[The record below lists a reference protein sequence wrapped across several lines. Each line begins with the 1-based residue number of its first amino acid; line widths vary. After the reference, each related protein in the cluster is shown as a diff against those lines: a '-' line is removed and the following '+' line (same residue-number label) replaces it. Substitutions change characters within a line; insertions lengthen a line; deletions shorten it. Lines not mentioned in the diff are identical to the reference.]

1 MNIVQDYTEV
11 VYENYNT
18 FLKEHDEMFASPGK
32 AMEML
37 ATTGSFN
44 AFVSQ
49 LTDTMSK
56 DAKYAVEQVLGRER
70 EMLLQEAA
78 GSGQIASTAQAI
90 GYAVSYFPI
99 LADIYSDPV
108 ISQIATVY
116 PVNKSILTIPKVTL
130 HASVNNADG
139 STSSWRMP
147 RTENLIRQKAV
158 EVTLSEGIS
167 NDTFSFGGSQVE
179 ATTSRLNK
187 RYFLINKVS
196 VSNDGQGAAAE
207 IPVMIR
213 PDARGQLKDIF
224 TWQDSAGVPNTMTS
238 KLYGHVDWDTGTVT
252 YTLSHTGGGTVV
264 NDTTTA
270 SCVFSPKTSDIG
282 RTKVQLK
289 MEGWDVDVDN
299 KEEFEIELQTEQI
312 QDFKDIYNIDLLR
325 TLSMA
330 IKTQMLL
337 NKDQDLAYFLNAY
350 KPIFA
355 ANGAAATCDLE
366 SFTTNAVNPQFT
378 PANIMDVFKGVIP
391 FITSTT
397 RRIHRNFRAAPQY
410 LVAGEKTAAILESL
424 QDYVVRVP
432 GMNYGEMGARESN
445 VINFKKQT
453 VLACNALPENEIFLV
468 YKAATDDLSR
478 TAIADIIYKPLFIVE
493 EITNSMKRTFV
504 KSRTTLEFT
513 SLDAMGVV
521 TISGYEDFLT
531 TSIPTP

>member
-11 VYENYNT
+11 VYENYNS
-18 FLKEHDEMFASPGK
+18 FLKENEEYFKGPGQ

-37 ATTGSFN
+37 ATDGSFN

-49 LTDTMSK
+49 LTDGMGK
-56 DAKYAVEQVLGRER
+56 DSKYAVEQVLKRER
-70 EMLLQEAA
+70 DMLLQEAV
-78 GSGQIASTAQAI
+78 GGGQIGSTAQAI

-139 STSSWRMP
+139 TTSSWRMP

-158 EVTLSEGIS
+158 DVTLSEGIG
-167 NDTFSFGGSQVE
+167 NDTFGFAGSQVDNS
-179 ATTSRLNK
+179 TSRLNK
-187 RYFLINKVS
+187 RYFIVNKVI
-196 VSNDGQGAAAE
+196 VTDANAANVE

-213 PDARGQLKDIF
+213 PDARGQLKDTF
-224 TWQDSAGVPNTMTS
+224 VWQDTTAPTPITITS
-238 KLYGHVDWDTGTVT
+238 KFYGHVDYDNGMVT
-252 YTLSHTGGGTVV
+252 YTLTHDQAGLTNVSS
-264 NDTTTA
+264 NA

-350 KPIFA
+350 KPIMA

-366 SFTTNAVNPQFT
+366 SFTTNATNPQFT
-378 PANIMDVFKGVIP
+378 PANIMDK
-391 FITSTT
+391 
-397 RRIHRNFRAAPQY
+397 
-410 LVAGEKTAAILESL
+410 
-424 QDYVVRVP
+424 
-432 GMNYGEMGARESN
+432 
-445 VINFKKQT
+445 
-453 VLACNALPENEIFLV
+453 
-468 YKAATDDLSR
+468 
-478 TAIADIIYKPLFIVE
+478 
-493 EITNSMKRTFV
+493 
-504 KSRTTLEFT
+504 
-513 SLDAMGVV
+513 
-521 TISGYEDFLT
+521 
-531 TSIPTP
+531 